1 MAIDNYRAARRK
13 MALKMY
19 HDDGLG
25 AGIPARVRD
34 QASARNTCPAF
45 ANNGQ
50 RSIAADVRSAVF
62 RLIEPHHQPAAEV
75 IFPVDADQIE
85 ERVALRLCDSGTACR
100 SEPTRNAPFSN
111 NLTQRFSSKICVPD
125 LRFASSA

>member
-1 MAIDNYRAARRK
+1 

-25 AGIPARVRD
+25 RYSPPAFVS
-34 QASARNTCPAF
+34 QASGRGILAPAF

-50 RSIAADVRSAVF
+50 RSIADVRSAVF

-85 ERVALRLCDSGTACR
+85 ERVALRLCDSGQACR